1 MNKEQ
6 NRSFFDH
13 MMQHLILR
21 HNIDLDII
29 GIVVLM

>member
-13 MMQHLILR
+13 VVQHLILR
-21 HNIDLDII
+21 HNDLDII